1 MKILL
6 IDIASHFIWYLDYE
20 EEYKVIDIMSQCF
33 IFTSFLYLSLVL
45 FLYAEFKISIVLIV
59 LIFCVKLGVEF
70 ISWLSML
77 NYILL

>member
-1 MKILL
+1 M
-6 IDIASHFIWYLDYE
+6 IDF
-20 EEYKVIDIMSQCF
+20 MSQCF

-45 FLYAEFKISIVLIV
+45 FLYAKFKISIVLIV
-59 LIFCVKLGVEF
+59 LIFCVKPGVDF